1 MRVAVRADHSVPHAS
16 RSHLSAPVV
25 EAQLGLVAP
34 STKIYTLLNTREHT
48 HERRLRILSV
58 ILPDLTMYSTTTG
71 AWLLTQRDGS
81 HLPKGEPSSRVSE
94 VRPAIADV
102 LRLRAL

>member
-1 MRVAVRADHSVPHAS
+1 M
-16 RSHLSAPVV
+16 
-25 EAQLGLVAP
+25 
-34 STKIYTLLNTREHT
+34 
-48 HERRLRILSV
+48 HERIVHVVLRVRVMHAPLHKLHTPWQHSERVSV
-58 ILPDLTMYSTTTG
+58 ILQDITMYPATTG